1 MKVSEYFIKSDYH
14 SSAVCQLDLGSKQD
28 IVRRERRCWLCLHK
42 LCRKNNCS
50 SNIKCSYCKSR
61 SHNQA
66 FCFDYHKFVNLEKKE
81 GSDAVVSNVA
91 YDNSEINLLTA
102 AGQFIGRKG
111 SPTKHIYPKVR
122 IRVKSLISNK
132 EIVIEALET
141 KQLSSAHISIPAKEV
156 REKFESLGL
165 ALADVPAALD
175 KGACEIGLL
184 VGSDN
189 YWKFVVNRIEKL
201 DESLVAVETIFG
213 FCIHGSVS
221 EDKDN
226 DETSVNLV
234 KSKESIPHQLN
245 QFWQLENLG
254 IEVAEDIKDIS
265 ENEILKSF
273 EFSIKYSD
281 KTTTKIRIVF
291 DGSSHGEN
299 QLSLNDCLNSGV
311 NLNPDLLE
319 LILKFR
325 ENPIAYTADIEKAF
339 LQIELHEQ
347 DRDVARFFWTENLND
362 YDPKN
367 LQVYRLTR
375 VLFGLTS
382 SPFMLAATIRHH
394 LKKYKDKFPDT
405 AKIVESSL
413 YVDDF
418 ISGQENVD
426 KALQTSLESIEIFKG
441 KQECR
446 LENGIQI
453 VKN

>member
-1 MKVSEYFIKSDYH
+1 MLTVHTFQSER
-14 SSAVCQLDLGSKQD
+14 L
-28 IVRRERRCWLCLHK
+28 
-42 LCRKNNCS
+42 
-50 SNIKCSYCKSR
+50 
-61 SHNQA
+61 
-66 FCFDYHKFVNLEKKE
+66 
-81 GSDAVVSNVA
+81 
-91 YDNSEINLLTA
+91 
-102 AGQFIGRKG
+102 
-111 SPTKHIYPKVR
+111 TKHVYPKVR
-122 IRVKSLISNK
+122 IRVKNLIYNK
-132 EIVIEALET
+132 EIVIEALKT
-141 KQLSSAHISIPAKEV
+141 KQLFSAHISIPAKEV
-156 REKFESLGL
+156 RERFESLGL
-165 ALADVPAALD
+165 ELADVPVALD

-189 YWKFVVNRIEKL
+189 YWKFVGNRIERL
-201 DESLVAVETIFG
+201 DESLVAVETIFRY
-213 FCIHGSVS
+213 CIHGSVS

-234 KSKESIPHQLN
+234 VSKESISHQLN

-254 IEVAEDIKDIS
+254 IEVEEDKKDIS

-273 EFSIKYSD
+273 GSSIEYSGNRYKIGLPWKPEMKHLLDDNRSVALNRHRSPPTFYLPHTCVKRLD

-291 DGSSHGEN
+291 DGSTHGEN

-325 ENPIAYTADIEKAF
+325 ENPIAYIADNEKAF
-339 LQIELHEQ
+339 IQIELHEQ

-375 VLFGLTS
+375 VLFGLPS
-382 SPFMLAATIRHH
+382 SPFMLAATIRYHF
-394 LKKYKDKFPDT
+394 KKYKDKFPDT

-418 ISGQENVD
+418 MSGQENVD
-426 KALQTSLESIEIFKG
+426 KALQTSLENIEIFKEVG
-441 KQECR
+441 MSLRKWYTNSKE
-446 LENGIQI
+446 LERFWI
-453 VKN
+453 KNKVPVEEFNCFSMRKLFR